1 MWFRDCALF
10 RVSVFGRTNRVAK
23 ELQSEAKTRIYRKTE
38 RKVSNGQN
46 KDEDTNKDI
55 YR

>member
-1 MWFRDCALF
+1 MQITLEVAASLWH
-10 RVSVFGRTNRVAK
+10 RVAK

-38 RKVSNGQN
+38 RKDSNGQN